1 MPIRGRNAGS
11 SDLNL
16 KQGLIVAQGTTDT
29 VTANAPLINI
39 GVGGGF
45 AQRWA
50 FDMGARC
57 DVAVKEVG
65 VTISGTGG
73 GGGGDTDI
81 VFYAGSTPI
90 ASAAFNAASAAGT
103 EFTTRDGTLS
113 WAAGYE
119 GALDRVFAKGT
130 VIQVGIGGNGHTGA
144 SFIVYAVT
152 NEAGSGPAN

>member
-16 KQGLIVAQGTTDT
+16 KQGLIVVQGTTDT
-29 VTANAPLINI
+29 VTANAPLINLS
-39 GVGGGF
+39 GGF

-65 VTISGTGG
+65 VTISAT

-90 ASAAFNAASAAGT
+90 ASAAFNSASAAGT

-119 GALDRVFAKGT
+119 GALDRVFAKST
-130 VIQVGIGGNGHTGA
+130 VIQVGIGGNGHNNA